1 MLIRRFDDYQDSYDS
16 DDLRDLGIIKHKR
29 TIIIFVN
36 KNEYEHKLCRSA
48 RFALINECVFDG
60 SAKTNLSLMKIDNS
74 TINRTAIYF
83 GTVNYEVPN
92 DIRTAY
98 FRVDIG
104 INKERQ
110 TLHNTA
116 EVYTRGISSISTLAS
131 QYSEEVV
138 SELLMGFETTVL
150 PPKFYT
156 EMQMYRMSGDFG
168 NFIVDDHENEYPYSD
183 IIDRSTTFEYM
194 DINMWD
200 TMKREIVVHTAN
212 EMDARTQ
219 QNQDYN
225 NMNVA
230 DSIIS
235 SFEYALLE
243 DATFIYDSDAKG
255 MNVSGVNVL
264 GGKIT
269 NGKFIPKQFAVSNLE
284 KALLLFNQ
292 SCHNIENNYGHIRVM
307 CRPSNIGSKIKIH
320 FKDYNVSPIQGLNNS
335 DNVNCASSNI
345 DAGFT
350 KNAEIGEALESMA
363 GNMY

>member
-1 MLIRRFDDYQDSYDS
+1 MLIRRFNDYQDSCDS

-36 KNEYEHKLCRSA
+36 KNEYEHKMCRSA
-48 RFALINECVFDG
+48 NFALINECVFDG
-60 SAKTNLSLMKIDNS
+60 SAKNNLSLMKIDNS

-110 TLHNTA
+110 TLHNTD

-131 QYSEEVV
+131 LYSEEVV
-138 SELLMGFETTVL
+138 SELLAGFETTVL

-156 EMQMYRMSGDFG
+156 EMQMYLVSGDFG

-194 DINMWD
+194 DVDMWD
-200 TMKREIVVHTAN
+200 TMKREIVVAAN
-212 EMDARTQ
+212 EMDTI
-219 QNQDYN
+219 NN

-230 DSIIS
+230 DSVIS

-255 MNVSGVNVL
+255 TNVSGVNVL

-269 NGKFIPKQFAVSNLE
+269 NGKFIPKRFAVSNLE

-320 FKDYNVSPIQGLNNS
+320 FKDYNVSPIQGLNNDADS
-335 DNVNCASSNI
+335 ANCASSNI
-345 DAGFT
+345 DVGFT
-350 KNAEIGEALESMA
+350 KNTEISEALDSMA
-363 GNMY
+363 GNIY